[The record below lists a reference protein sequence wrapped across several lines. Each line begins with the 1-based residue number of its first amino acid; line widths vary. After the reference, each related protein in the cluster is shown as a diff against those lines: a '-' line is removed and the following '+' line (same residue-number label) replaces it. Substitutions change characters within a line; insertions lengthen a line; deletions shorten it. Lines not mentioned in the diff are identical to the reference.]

1 MLAGLA
7 LMAVAFSGMARWALP
22 RAPVVYGW
30 LCGVDNFYD
39 GRVGLGFLIRRE

>member
-7 LMAVAFSGMARWALP
+7 LMAVAFWVWLA
-22 RAPVVYGW
+22 RAPAVVYGW